1 MVHIGSPVVWDF
13 NWKRVMESL
22 TVAKFGGTSVADYEA
37 MSRCADIVLQR
48 PQTRIV
54 VVSASS
60 GVTNYLVRLT
70 QPFLPVNEREAI
82 LQHISDIQFSI
93 LKSLGTKPELAHA
106 MELLLS
112 ELTTLSQ
119 NQDIADSPAL
129 KDLVLSFGERM
140 STLLFAEI
148 LRQKGLSAVNFDI
161 RQVMRTDSHFNK
173 ANPEV
178 AAIKKL
184 CATHILP
191 ELPQHVFV
199 TQGFIGADECNQT
212 TTLGRGGS
220 DYSAALLAE
229 ALDASTLEIWTDVDG
244 IYTTDPRLTS
254 RAKPIPEISFDEAA
268 EMATFGAKILHPAT
282 LIPAMRSGT
291 GVFVG
296 SSRAPEKGG
305 TWILRQVEDKPAYR
319 AIALRK
325 EQVLVTLKSPN
336 MLHATGFLAEVFG
349 ILAKHKI
356 SVDLIT
362 TSEISVALTLDEP
375 SNGNKQNLSDAVL
388 AELREVGEVKIER
401 DLSLIAIIG
410 NHLQVTDGVGGE
422 VLSALKDFNLRMI
435 CHGASPHNLC
445 FLVKSND
452 AGEIVAYLHSKL
464 FVDAE

>member
-1 MVHIGSPVVWDF
+1 
-13 NWKRVMESL
+13 MESL
-22 TVAKFGGTSVADYEA
+22 TVAKFGGTSVADFEA
-37 MSRCADIVLQR
+37 MTRCADIVLQR
-48 PQTRIV
+48 PNTRVV

-70 QPFLPVNEREAI
+70 QPHLPANERDAI
-82 LQHISDIQFSI
+82 LQHIADIQFSI
-93 LKSLGTKPELAHA
+93 LKLLGKKPELAKA

-112 ELTTLSQ
+112 ELNEVSQ
-119 NQDIADSPAL
+119 HQQLFESPAL
-129 KDLVLSFGERM
+129 KDQLLSYGERM
-140 STLLFAEI
+140 STLLFAEL
-148 LRQKGLSAVNFDI
+148 LRQKGLSAVNFDA
-161 RQVMRTDSHFNK
+161 RQVMRTDDSFGK
-173 ANPEV
+173 ATPEIEQ
-178 AAIKKL
+178 IKSL

-191 ELPQHVFV
+191 ELLQHVIV
-199 TQGFIGADECNQT
+199 TQGFIGADVQNRT

-229 ALDASTLEIWTDVDG
+229 ALNAEVLEIWTDVDG
-244 IYTTDPRLTS
+244 IYTTDPRLTE

-282 LIPAMRSGT
+282 LIPAMRTGT
-291 GVFVG
+291 KVFVG

-325 EQVLVTLKSPN
+325 EQVLLTLKSPN
-336 MLHATGFLAEVFG
+336 MLHATGFLAEVFT

-375 SNGNKQNLSDAVL
+375 SNANKQNLSDALL
-388 AELREVGEVKIER
+388 AELSAVGEVKIER
-401 DLSLIAIIG
+401 DLSLVAIIG

-422 VLSALKDFNLRMI
+422 VLSALQSYNLRMI

-445 FLVKSND
+445 FLVKSKD
-452 AGEIVAYLHSKL
+452 AGAVVAHLHHQL
-464 FVDAE
+464 F